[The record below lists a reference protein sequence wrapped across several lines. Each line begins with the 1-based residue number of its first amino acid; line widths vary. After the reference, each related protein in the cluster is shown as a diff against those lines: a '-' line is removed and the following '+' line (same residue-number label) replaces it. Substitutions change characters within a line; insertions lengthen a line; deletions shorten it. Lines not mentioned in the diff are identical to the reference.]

1 MFGRRKEHL
10 TYQQGHD
17 DGYQVGRAHGKEVGR
32 ATFAA
37 QVILLIESMEAQ
49 PPEPPEGLEKMLDVD
64 DEYTNHVLA
73 ELKNEVIKLVIAP
86 DITN

>member
-1 MFGRRKEHL
+1 MKAKQHL

-17 DGYQVGRAHGKEVGR
+17 DGYNVGRAHGKSVGR

-37 QVILLIESMEAQ
+37 EVILLIEGMEAQ
-49 PPEPPEGLEKMLDVD
+49 LPEPPEGLTKILDVD
-64 DEYTNHVLA
+64 DEYTNQVLA

-86 DITN
+86 DISS